1 MGWRGSVLVLVL
13 SLILILVDC
22 AKAPFFEDVSQQRGI
37 QSLEENHRREPLGS
51 KYNGAT
57 IADLDGDGWYD
68 IVLSNHGNNAEWY
81 WSRAGESFESEDP
94 KLRFFDVHGTAA
106 GDVDNDGRMEVIVAI
121 GGASGSKPST
131 PVLYTHEAKRKI
143 RRTHGEGYGLDEMVM
158 RGRSVSFVDID
169 NDGDLDLIYTNKH
182 REGKLKA
189 HFVYE
194 NTGKGK
200 FVLRK
205 HTGIESAD
213 GYTIVLFDINE
224 DGHTDILF
232 FNSFGPAELYLG
244 TGDFYFTRDHDTLPM
259 DLLEYAH
266 CIAVMDYDNDGDLDL
281 LILRGSEKLRT
292 RRPNTLL
299 ENRGPDGY
307 IDVAP
312 EKKLSVL
319 SNYTNSFVTYGDFNN
334 DGYLDFYIT
343 INVDYAAPREKDLL
357 LVNEAGNYF
366 WDVKD
371 DGIDVKGLP
380 EDGNS
385 AIAFDFNMD
394 GNLDLLTGSRNSTWR
409 LYENKTNL
417 TPRDYLLVRVG
428 RPPATNLDPKLDRNP
443 LGAVVRV
450 YTTKG
455 FVFTREVG
463 TPGRSHAQAYMD
475 TLHFGIG
482 RNRTIDRIE
491 VKYTGGVTVVRRGG
505 IEVDRTVIIGRFF
518 HCPAGLTGR
527 SCDYAPVCDSVDIC
541 NGRPCESVFH
551 TNCEGCGGYFCVA
564 HGAEP
569 RTVNREKCWSP
580 CDSGDA

>member
-13 SLILILVDC
+13 GLILVLVEC
-22 AKAPFFEDVSQQRGI
+22 ARSPFFEDVSKEKGI

-299 ENRGPDGY
+299 ENRGKAGY
-307 IDVAP
+307 IDVAV

-450 YTTKG
+450 YTTTG
-455 FVFTREVG
+455 EVFTREVG

-475 TLHFGIG
+475 TLHFGLG
-482 RNRTIDRIE
+482 SNRTIEKIVVR
-491 VKYTGGVTVVRRGG
+491 YTGGVTVVRRGG
-505 IEVDRTVIIGRFF
+505 IELDRTVVIGRFF
-518 HCPAGLTGR
+518 HCPSGLTGR
-527 SCDYAPVCDSVDIC
+527 RCDRVPVCDRVNIC
-541 NGRPCESVFH
+541 KGRPCDNVFYQ
-551 TNCEGCGGYFCVA
+551 NCEGCGGYFCLA
-564 HGAEP
+564 PGAEP
-569 RTVNREKCWSP
+569 RTLHRETCRSP
-580 CDSGDA
+580 CDSDDL